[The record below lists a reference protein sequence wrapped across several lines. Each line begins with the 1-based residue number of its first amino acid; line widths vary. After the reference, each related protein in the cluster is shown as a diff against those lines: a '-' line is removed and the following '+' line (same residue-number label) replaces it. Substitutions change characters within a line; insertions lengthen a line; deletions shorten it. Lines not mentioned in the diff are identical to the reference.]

1 MGRPRKT
8 TPPVRIGF
16 TLPQDL
22 ADRLDSHLK
31 SEVENRVPH
40 GDKSK
45 FFETLTREFF
55 QRLEG
60 SFGEIE
66 STLRITEAAERQFS
80 NDLVDGALRDAAD

>member
-8 TPPVRIGF
+8 TPQIRVGF

-22 ADRLDSHLK
+22 VNKVDSHLK
-31 SEVENRVPH
+31 SDVENRVPH

-45 FFETLTREFF
+45 FFEMLTREFF

-60 SFGEIE
+60 SFVEIE
-66 STLRITEAAERQFS
+66 TSLEKA
-80 NDLVDGALRDAAD
+80 DAAD

>member
-45 FFETLTREFF
+45 FFEGLTRQYFET
-55 QRLEG
+55 LDGELT
-60 SFGEIE
+60 EIE
-66 STLRITEAAERQFS
+66 TSLEKENGMGQEI
-80 NDLVDGALRDAAD
+80 

>member
-66 STLRITEAAERQFS
+66 TSLEADNEQHRME
-80 NDLVDGALRDAAD
+80 V

>member
-16 TLPQDL
+16 TLPKDL
-22 ADRLDSHLK
+22 ADRLDAHLK

-60 SFGEIE
+60 SFVEIE
-66 STLRITEAAERQFS
+66 TSLEKA
-80 NDLVDGALRDAAD
+80 DAAD

>member
-22 ADRLDSHLK
+22 ADRLDTHLK

-45 FFETLTREFF
+45 FFESLTREFF
-55 QRLEG
+55 QKLDGELT
-60 SFGEIE
+60 EIE
-66 STLRITEAAERQFS
+66 TSLEIE
-80 NDLVDGALRDAAD
+80 NGADIET

>member
-8 TPPVRIGF
+8 TPQIRVGF

-22 ADRLDSHLK
+22 VTRLDSHLT

-45 FFETLTREFF
+45 FFEKLTREYF
-55 QRLEG
+55 QKLDG
-60 SFGEIE
+60 TIAEIE
-66 STLRITEAAERQFS
+66 TSLEVDDVPGIER
-80 NDLVDGALRDAAD
+80 LGIEI